1 MIVLQAKL
9 GIVAL
14 VIAAAIAIMTA
25 IAHLSCLFLGPACYS
40 IQMAPEQVVESAKMG
55 TLLAPLG
62 TVFVAF
68 IFISF
73 GLYAL
78 SAAKLFYPLP
88 KVKLIVHLIGFAC
101 VIRGILPIQLWLRK
115 PEKIT
120 EPVLYVG
127 IVWLVVGIFY
137 LLGHCLMAKSQA
149 RTKSL

>member
-1 MIVLQAKL
+1 MQAKF
-9 GIVAL
+9 GIGAL
-14 VIAAAIAIMTA
+14 ILAAVIAILTA
-25 IAHLSCLFLGPACYS
+25 IAHLSCIVLGPECYS
-40 IQMAPEQVVESAKMG
+40 IQMAPESIVESAKAG

-101 VIRGILPIQLWLRK
+101 VIRGVLPIQLWLRK

-127 IVWLVVGIFY
+127 IVWLVVGILY
-137 LLGHCLMAKSQA
+137 LLGHRLLAKSQA

>member
-1 MIVLQAKL
+1 MQAKF

-14 VIAAAIAIMTA
+14 ILAAVIAILTA
-25 IAHLSCLFLGPACYS
+25 IAHLSCIVLGPECYS
-40 IQMAPEQVVESAKMG
+40 IQMAPEPIVESAKTG

-88 KVKLIVHLIGFAC
+88 KVKLVVHVIGFAC
-101 VIRGILPIQLWLRK
+101 VIRGVLPIQLWLRK

-137 LLGHCLMAKSQA
+137 LLGHHLLAKSQA